1 MSAGDAGG
9 QQLTDSVAV
18 VAAASTRP
26 VATKSPTRTAP
37 LDIAATIRSADAVT
51 EADRASA
58 AMPDAKAAADEVPQK
73 SA

>member
-1 MSAGDAGG
+1 
-9 QQLTDSVAV
+9 
-18 VAAASTRP
+18 

-37 LDIAATIRSADAVT
+37 LDIAAMIRSADAVT
-51 EADRASA
+51 EADRASP